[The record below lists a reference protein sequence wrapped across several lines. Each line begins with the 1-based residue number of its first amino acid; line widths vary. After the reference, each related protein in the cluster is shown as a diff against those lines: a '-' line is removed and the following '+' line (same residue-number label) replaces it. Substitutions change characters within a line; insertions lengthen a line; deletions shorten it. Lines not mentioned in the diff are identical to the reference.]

1 MENKKKSN
9 YKGYTQAQNKATQK
23 YIKAAYDEIKLR
35 LPKGSKDKIKQY
47 IENQGDTLP
56 ENAKS
61 MQGFIKLAIDEKMER
76 DTAEKE

>member
-1 MENKKKSN
+1 MSKYNEKS
-9 YKGYTQAQNKATQK
+9 KAYTIQ

-35 LPKGSKDKIKQY
+35 LPKGSKDKIKQH
-47 IENQGDTLP
+47 IESLSDTLP

-76 DTAEKE
+76 DTARKE